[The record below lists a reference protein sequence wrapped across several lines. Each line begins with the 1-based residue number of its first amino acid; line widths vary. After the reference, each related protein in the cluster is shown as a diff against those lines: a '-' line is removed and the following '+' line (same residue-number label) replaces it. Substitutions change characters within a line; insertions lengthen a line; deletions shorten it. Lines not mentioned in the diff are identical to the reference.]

1 MKMKKLSFI
10 FLFFIISSIVFSEPL
25 ATGQIDLVGIKPYSV
40 SQGKYDV
47 TIINT
52 YTPPAG
58 STTDNHAN
66 QFLSNGSIIPI
77 DLAALPTGGN
87 NAEEGH
93 VNLFSVTVR
102 GNDVPVGESSRLE
115 ITLRPFEN
123 TDNPN
128 DLVKTHFMGKYEFSS
143 STGNFASGE
152 LNRITAS
159 DSSGQVW
166 KNRALE
172 TNKDSNQVGPIDYEY
187 NANIQINRLE
197 SNVLTNGAI
206 YAMKI
211 DVALVVEADS

>member
-1 MKMKKLSFI
+1 MKKVIFF
-10 FLFFIISSIVFSEPL
+10 FLFFIISSVVFGESL
-25 ATGQIDLVGIKPYSV
+25 ATGQINLVGIKPYSV
-40 SQGKYDV
+40 SKGKYDV
-47 TIINT
+47 TIVNT
-52 YTPPAG
+52 YTPPD
-58 STTDNHAN
+58 STIENHAN

-102 GNDVPVGESSRLE
+102 GNDVPVGEKSRLE

-123 TDNPN
+123 TGNPN
-128 DLVKTHFMGKYEFSS
+128 DLVKTHFVGTYDFSS
-143 STGNFASGE
+143 STGKSDSGK
-152 LNRITAS
+152 LKGITAS

-166 KNRALE
+166 SNSALE

-187 NANIQINRLE
+187 NANIKINRLE

-211 DVALVVEADS
+211 DVFLVVEADS

>member
-1 MKMKKLSFI
+1 MKKVIFF
-10 FLFFIISSIVFSEPL
+10 FLFFIISSVVFGESL
-25 ATGQIDLVGIKPYSV
+25 ATGQINLVGIKPYSV

-102 GNDVPVGESSRLE
+102 GNDVPVGEKAQLV

-123 TDNPN
+123 TANQN
-128 DLVKTHFMGKYEFSS
+128 DLVKTHFVGTYEFSS
-143 STGNFASGE
+143 STGSSASGE
-152 LNRITAS
+152 LNGITAN
-159 DSSGQVW
+159 DSSGEIW
-166 KNRALE
+166 SNRALE